1 MQGSLLQPDEKRT
14 GITFDPRTKMFLL
27 LTVAVFV
34 LGGAG
39 GKNVDL
45 LAPMLCVLPV
55 VLFYWLENGNGHLP
69 MSSFMRRRIFVS
81 GISDHAPQAL

>member
-45 LAPMLCVLPV
+45 LAQIDLNLSSGQIRTTHHRHCKFPAAGNLRHLIPV
-55 VLFYWLENGNGHLP
+55 PARNHAGHV
-69 MSSFMRRRIFVS
+69 F
-81 GISDHAPQAL
+81 D